1 MTDRTIRDIKFEKG
15 EKFTTKFILEF
26 DKEWSELTMSLKKS
40 GINLNMPIVQR

>member
-1 MTDRTIRDIKFEKG
+1 MTAKAIRDIKFEKG

-26 DKEWSELTMSLKKS
+26 DREWSELTRSLKKS